1 VLMFEILRCEPAWSL
16 AWTRGPDNIAYYTCR
31 HGVDDLGSLH
41 KVYDDEIWP
50 VWFRVGVVPKTGEL
64 VHYSTMNIIGFAF
77 LSTLSTTHLLE
88 LLIQFAFQ
96 TKRKRNVF
104 SSTSVNVSILQ
115 F

>member
-1 VLMFEILRCEPAWSL
+1 MFEILRCEPAWSL

-88 LLIQFAFQ
+88 LLI
-96 TKRKRNVF
+96 
-104 SSTSVNVSILQ
+104 
-115 F
+115 